1 VASVVLAL
9 IAYAYLGSYSRYM
22 ADDYSALRP
31 IQSHGFLG
39 AQMKWYQAWTG
50 RFSYTFL
57 NSLAALL
64 GPSMPR
70 FTPALLLTFWFA
82 AAVWAACQVTIC
94 RRRVLL
100 VAGFIIFATL
110 GTAPNVSQS
119 LYWQS
124 AALTHVAP
132 FIPLSLYVGLVGRAA
147 SNRHSHF
154 SRKFGLA
161 CAGILTFVAGGL
173 ADAYIVFQTCGL
185 ILAIAATEIFAD
197 SHLKSRIRAFLMVG
211 LAGSLVALTILMA
224 SPGNSVRQ
232 AFFPRQLSSLG
243 IFGVTMFYSLGFIAK
258 LVVTSPIMFVATVAL
273 PLLIVLQEF
282 SLSDALRWDR
292 RLCIRLLW
300 MIPAA
305 VLLLIV
311 CCTGASVY
319 AISVM
324 LPERARIL
332 LSLIFVCGTLVWSR
346 ALAEYLARKL
356 LFISQKGKQTISAS
370 ATVLL
375 LLLTLSPLI
384 SCFSIFTIR
393 DEARRFA
400 ADWDRQDSQ
409 LKTAKQ
415 NAIGDVTV
423 EQIGDFQSRIGK
435 GRSDLHLRTD
445 SGFWINQ
452 VTASYYGLKSVRA
465 SEAPH

>member
-1 VASVVLAL
+1 
-9 IAYAYLGSYSRYM
+9 
-22 ADDYSALRP
+22 
-31 IQSHGFLG
+31 
-39 AQMKWYQAWTG
+39 
-50 RFSYTFL
+50 
-57 NSLAALL
+57 
-64 GPSMPR
+64 
-70 FTPALLLTFWFA
+70 
-82 AAVWAACQVTIC
+82 
-94 RRRVLL
+94 
-100 VAGFIIFATL
+100 
-110 GTAPNVSQS
+110 
-119 LYWQS
+119 
-124 AALTHVAP
+124 
-132 FIPLSLYVGLVGRAA
+132 
-147 SNRHSHF
+147 
-154 SRKFGLA
+154 
-161 CAGILTFVAGGL
+161 
-173 ADAYIVFQTCGL
+173 
-185 ILAIAATEIFAD
+185 
-197 SHLKSRIRAFLMVG
+197 
-211 LAGSLVALTILMA
+211 
-224 SPGNSVRQ
+224 
-232 AFFPRQLSSLG
+232 
-243 IFGVTMFYSLGFIAK
+243 
-258 LVVTSPIMFVATVAL
+258 
-273 PLLIVLQEF
+273 
-282 SLSDALRWDR
+282 
-292 RLCIRLLW
+292 LLW

-332 LSLIFVCGTLVWSR
+332 LSLIFICGTLVWSR
-346 ALAEYLARKL
+346 ALAEYLAGKL
-356 LFISQKGKQTISAS
+356 LSISQKRKQTISAS

-393 DEARRFA
+393 DQARRFA